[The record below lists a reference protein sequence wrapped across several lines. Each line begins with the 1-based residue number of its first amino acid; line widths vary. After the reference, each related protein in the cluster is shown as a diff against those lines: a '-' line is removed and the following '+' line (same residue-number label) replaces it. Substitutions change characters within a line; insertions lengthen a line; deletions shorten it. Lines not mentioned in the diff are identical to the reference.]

1 MPSNFPPEENLA
13 MDKDRDLL
21 PWIFGGLS
29 MAAVA
34 IAITVGSTNG
44 TT

>member
-1 MPSNFPPEENLA
+1 